1 MEKKNTDEIDLLEL
15 FLKAL
20 NIFRANFWL
29 ILSFFL
35 LGVGLGLV
43 SYYTSKKVFENKLV
57 VSSGILTQSYS
68 TILVNNLNKHLS
80 ENNLNAVK
88 SILRISD
95 DAIKQIRIININ
107 SVIEADA
114 SKENDRFIIT
124 AEVYDES
131 ILPDLQKGLIFY
143 LENNEF
149 VKVRVDQNKQYL
161 KQVISKLDEEIRD
174 LETLKAKI
182 SNGNFFQETKG
193 SVMFDPT
200 TVNSKI
206 LELTKEKINLQNAF
220 TLANSVHVIEGFT
233 EFKKPNK
240 PRLMVSMLSG
250 ALIGLF
256 FVGIVIA
263 FKSIRKLLRMADAA
277 KQSTS

>member
-1 MEKKNTDEIDLLEL
+1 MEKKTTDEIDLLDL

-43 SYYTSKKVFENKLV
+43 SYYTSKKVFENKMV

-182 SNGNFFQETKG
+182 SNGDFFQGKG

-233 EFKKPNK
+233 EFKEPSK
-240 PRLMVSMLSG
+240 PRLIVSMLSG

-256 FVGIVIA
+256 FVGTVIA

-277 KQSTS
+277 KQPFS